1 MPVQLEK
8 SSVLQSLS
16 LTPLID
22 VFCLLLIFFMVTTR
36 FAEEDRELDV
46 KLPTASQAKPMT
58 SKPNDVKLF
67 IDENGSYFIGSDGAA
82 MDHEAFEEAMEQLAI
97 NNPLTQKVRI
107 RADLKCDWNY
117 VVKAIDTCHKVG
129 LHEVK
134 ATAAKSN

>member
-1 MPVQLEK
+1 MAVELSK
-8 SSVLQSLS
+8 SSALQSLS

-67 IDENGSYFIGSDGAA
+67 IDKDGNYYIGSNGPLTQEQFAQD
-82 MDHEAFEEAMEQLAI
+82 METLAI
-97 NNPLTQKVRI
+97 NNPLTQKVNI
-107 RADLKCDWNY
+107 QADLKCDWDF

-134 ATAAKSN
+134 ATAAKDN